1 MEYQYLL
8 SMNRLYKRKEYTFAK
23 YKNRSSFKKYIK
35 STLRIF
41 EEPLVEICSV
51 QIPEI
56 IESVTPNS
64 ILNHCG
70 NKIVWPYSDK
80 AVLKEE
86 VWEEWLLYL
95 IIRCIESRENLKNEG
110 FYVIKNKGKN
120 RKVKVLYA
128 TNHIKLPDFLKD
140 YLENAY
146 QDISPG
152 QIMIIKTDTTPAA
165 KKISSGKIDK
175 IVSDISITISTENH
189 IYIDTVESNIRQ
201 LSIIHISALI
211 DEMINFIE
219 QEENE
224 ELKGQELEKKLGKR
238 IVEVLYG
245 I

>member
-1 MEYQYLL
+1 
-8 SMNRLYKRKEYTFAK
+8 
-23 YKNRSSFKKYIK
+23 
-35 STLRIF
+35 
-41 EEPLVEICSV
+41 
-51 QIPEI
+51 
-56 IESVTPNS
+56 
-64 ILNHCG
+64 
-70 NKIVWPYSDK
+70 
-80 AVLKEE
+80 
-86 VWEEWLLYL
+86 
-95 IIRCIESRENLKNEG
+95 
-110 FYVIKNKGKN
+110 
-120 RKVKVLYA
+120 
-128 TNHIKLPDFLKD
+128 
-140 YLENAY
+140 
-146 QDISPG
+146 
-152 QIMIIKTDTTPAA
+152 MIIKTDTTPAA